1 MLNLRTSEYGVTYTQ
16 SMVILFLFE
25 TQKFHGDDHEISQKN
40 VENHLYIKGSTVTRL
55 LARMEENG
63 LIPLEKSQ
71 RDSRSNCLHLTEKG
85 ESCHKLFFGVLD
97 NIEEMMTKG
106 LTTSEKKHL
115 QMLLQKVLANIN
127 EVGLLGLTGALIG
140 PATPVPYLVCIY
152 VLQSAGPV
160 LSAASGIRAATAYR
174 PA

>member
-1 MLNLRTSEYGVTYTQ
+1 MQGDIFYYTEFFKKIANRQKVLLNLGTSEYGVTYTQ

-25 TQKFHGDDHEISQKN
+25 TQKFYGDDHEISQKD
-40 VENHLYIKGSTVTRL
+40 VENYLYVKGSTVTRL

-63 LIPLEKSQ
+63 LITREKSQ

-85 ESCHKLFFGVLD
+85 NSCQKLFFGVLD

-106 LTTSEKKHL
+106 LTASEKEQL

-127 EVGLLGLTGALIG
+127 E
-140 PATPVPYLVCIY
+140 
-152 VLQSAGPV
+152 
-160 LSAASGIRAATAYR
+160 
-174 PA
+174 